1 MPQARAERRLE
12 AVRRTKER
20 KELRRRQVMAQAR
33 LEAEAEAEAEKGRN
47 QEIELR
53 RQEVSFRPSWST
65 CICRHFKRSVL
76 TPPVVWGGG
85 GGAVLG
91 RAGCPGQ
98 GAGAAGEGSAADG
111 PQNGARKT
119 AEGAPPL
126 PPPQFHVGLRRCL
139 RRCFHTNSPPTSA
152 FSTSASSSS

>member
-1 MPQARAERRLE
+1 
-12 AVRRTKER
+12 
-20 KELRRRQVMAQAR
+20 MAQAR

-85 GGAVLG
+85 RSTGSSRLPGTRSG
-91 RAGCPGQ
+91 RG
-98 GAGAAGEGSAADG
+98 
-111 PQNGARKT
+111 R
-119 AEGAPPL
+119 
-126 PPPQFHVGLRRCL
+126 
-139 RRCFHTNSPPTSA
+139 
-152 FSTSASSSS
+152 